1 MGLGDTLRLWIDARA
16 AEWKGRLAGWAID
29 KTVEGV
35 ETVSK
40 SVEPQMLALIKGE
53 LDKLRSTEGLPPE
66 VKTMLDGISEPK
78 GLAVLAGM
86 GAFFLGLMI
95 NLSTGLSKQMLQPVM
110 QNLAKLSPFNL
121 PGLSEVL
128 DLKLRRG
135 MSDAEYADLVGK
147 TGWSLAWAN
156 RFMDLKHP
164 TLPSDLALSASL
176 RDPVKYKWAVDNLP
190 RLGLTPADIE
200 LLTEMQWRVPGVQ
213 DIIRY
218 VVKEA
223 YDPATVAEFGQA
235 QEYPQLAEADAAKTG
250 VRPDQ
255 LLKEWISHWELP
267 GVSQGYEM
275 MHRGEITPEQ
285 LARLLKSRDVMPFW
299 RDKLTAIS
307 WALPGR
313 IELRMMALYGLIG
326 RKELE
331 EALTKDGLAKEFV
344 TPVANMNLVRG
355 IKSDIQTRYA
365 NGWIGP
371 EGVLAEL
378 NAALE
383 DPVMADKVYKTIVKN
398 ASSARTATQKNL
410 TLAQIEKGVKKGK
423 LTRPE
428 AITLITDIGYDLQ
441 EATFLLEVDC
451 PPDDDDAAK
460 KKRELTKA
468 DILDGLKSKVLSRS
482 QAISRLVTA
491 RYMAADAEYIVKV
504 YEASIKAPTPEKV
517 KEATRSDIENS
528 VKLGLITVD
537 QAYAMLLDLKYTPEA
552 AAFIKSIV
560 VAKDTAANAQRRLEL
575 ARADIIGGLKSGVI
589 TETQALTNL
598 AALGYTDADAA
609 YIVNV
614 YQASIMVPTPAP
626 PKEVS
631 KADIIAAVKR
641 GLITPEEGFTL
652 LIAIGY
658 SDEAATFILTLV
670 PESSPFSPLNYD
682 EFKAL
687 TGSWRRSQG
696 LTDEVLPPAA
706 QELRLAQAQ
715 AVAEGREPVLE
726 TLRIQIDTIR
736 RQRRSGAITREAEIA
751 ALTQLQVPADYLAAI
766 VANDDARIAA
776 RKA

>member
-1 MGLGDTLRLWIDARA
+1 MGLGDTLSNWVGQQGDRFKAKV
-16 AEWKGRLAGWAID
+16 AEWAIGATVD
-29 KTVEGV
+29 ATDAVAKTVE
-35 ETVSK
+35 
-40 SVEPQMLALIKGE
+40 PQVLELVQTQIDTIRNMEGLSPELKVM
-53 LDKLRSTEGLPPE
+53 LDKL
-66 VKTMLDGISEPK
+66 VVPK
-78 GLAVLAGM
+78 NPAVLAGLI
-86 GAFFLGLMI
+86 AFFI
-95 NLSTGLSKQMLQPVM
+95 AFAANLANSVSKQALEPVM
-110 QNLAKLSPFNL
+110 QQLAKLTPFHV

-135 MSDAEYADLVGK
+135 MTDAEYTDLVGR
-147 TGWSLAWAN
+147 TGWSKAWAD
-156 RFMDLKHP
+156 RFYDLKHP
-164 TLPSDLALSASL
+164 TLPSEIALSASL
-176 RDPVKYKWAVDNLP
+176 RDPIKYKWAVDNLP

-235 QEYPQLAEADAAKTG
+235 EEYPGMAEADAAKTG

-255 LLKEWISHWELP
+255 LMKEWISHWELP

-285 LARLLKSRDVMPFW
+285 LARLLKARDVMPFW

-307 WALPGR
+307 WSLPGR
-313 IELRMMALYGLIG
+313 IETRMMALYGLIDKAG
-326 RKELE
+326 VVEL
-331 EALTKDGLAKEFV
+331 LGKDGLAAEYRDI
-344 TPVANMNLVRG
+344 VADMNIVRG
-355 IKSDIQTRYA
+355 VKSDLQVRYT
-365 NGWIGP
+365 NGWINAQ
-371 EGVLAEL
+371 ELQAEI
-378 NAALE
+378 AAQNLL
-383 DPVMADKVYKTIVKN
+383 PAIADQLYKSIVKN
-398 ASSARTATQKNL
+398 ASAARTKVQKDL
-410 TLAQIEKGVKKGK
+410 TLTQIEKGVKKGK

-428 AITLITDIGYDLQ
+428 AITLIVDIGYDLQ
-441 EATFLLEVDC
+441 EATFLLAVDV
-451 PPDDDDAAK
+451 PEDDTDAAVK
-460 KKRELTKA
+460 ARTLTKA
-468 DILDGLKSKVLSRS
+468 DILDGLKSAVFTRS
-482 QAISRLVTA
+482 QAVSRLVTA
-491 RYMAADAEYIVKV
+491 RYTAPDAEYIVKV
-504 YEASIKAPTPEKV
+504 YEASIKKPTPEKV

-537 QAYAMLLDLKYTPEA
+537 QAYAMLIDLKYTPEA
-552 AAFIKSIV
+552 ATFIKAVV
-560 VAKDTAANAQRRLEL
+560 VAKDTAANAQRRLDL

-614 YQASIMVPTPAP
+614 YQASITVPEPAP

-641 GLITPEEGFTL
+641 GLITPEEGFGL
-652 LIAIGY
+652 LISIGY
-658 SDEAATFILTLV
+658 SDEAATFILSLV

-706 QELRLAQAQ
+706 QELRLQQAQ

-736 RQRRSGAITREAEIA
+736 RQRRSGALTREAEIVQLT
-751 ALTQLQVPADYLAAI
+751 ALKVPADYLAAI

-776 RKA
+776 RK